1 MLHDFPCKDFTC
13 IEWVYYQSSRNIVE
27 IVNGILVTNI
37 LDLSMAIRSPA
48 DKDIVI
54 SPSLIFII
62 LFFFSIFLKL
72 QETRWLV
79 MVTVVLFLTLI
90 D

>member
-1 MLHDFPCKDFTC
+1 MLHDFPSKDFTR

-27 IVNGILVTNI
+27 IVNGILVTSI

-62 LFFFSIFLKL
+62 LFFFYFP
-72 QETRWLV
+72 
-79 MVTVVLFLTLI
+79 
-90 D
+90 